1 MKRIAYYGSRISDHI
16 SKTPEGF
23 LICRDVPIARVGVQ
37 EYLGRE
43 IGQDDK
49 PDDIFKVDRPEEE
62 VFSPAAMASFEGKL
76 ICDNHPEV
84 DVTADNYGQFARGVC
99 RDVRKG
105 TGKFAGCLVADLIIH
120 DGALVRSVQNG
131 KREISCGYNCLWVP
145 TGDHTLVQ
153 REIRGNHV
161 AVVDKGRAGHGVAI
175 HDNAMQRRNKPMKKG
190 SIWNRMF
197 RAFIKDAEPDEIDE
211 AVAAMNAKGQDAE
224 PAPAAQPED
233 PTEARFK
240 SIEDSLAKVLD
251 SLEALQKP
259 AEPAVQDNDPDPA
272 PAPAPD
278 DEPDA
283 LDSLEKELQAPSPE
297 GQESKVTADPD
308 DINAQQS
315 QAEDEDPGLISADND
330 EDDPQA
336 VRDAAMEAIQAL
348 KPLVAGIHDKAQ
360 RKRATDALAALIR
373 TNVQDSGYLAI
384 QSAAKAAHA
393 HDSAPEDDVADLGR
407 KIAEKWNPHYKN
419 KD

>member
-49 PDDIFKVDRPEEE
+49 PDDVFKVDRPEEE
-62 VFSPAAMASFEGKL
+62 VFSPAAMASFEGK
-76 ICDNHPEV
+76 IVCDNHPEV
-84 DVTADNYGQFARGVC
+84 DVTADNYRQFAHGIC

-105 TGKFAGCLVADLIIH
+105 TGEFDGYLVADLIIH

-175 HDNAMQRRNKPMKKG
+175 HDNAMQRRNKPMEKG
-190 SIWNRMF
+190 SIWSRMF

-240 SIEDSLAKVLD
+240 SIEDSLAKITD
-251 SLEALQKP
+251 SLAALQKP
-259 AEPAVQDNDPDPA
+259 AEPAQDTDPEPA
-272 PAPAPD
+272 PTPE

-297 GQESKVTADPD
+297 GQEPNVTADPEV
-308 DINAQQS
+308 INAQQS
-315 QAEDEDPGLISADND
+315 QAKDDDPGLISADED

-336 VRDAAMEAIQAL
+336 VRDAAMEAIHAL
-348 KPLVAGIHDKAQ
+348 KPLVAGIQDKAQ

-384 QSAAKAAHA
+384 QAAAKAAHA